1 MRIASCQSVFFKVK
15 FKVRNLTSVKIEKK
29 NKQTKKDGNLNGKD
43 VSMDGL
49 PGKVCYVR
57 VWPSGQQ
64 LELRISFKLLPKRE
78 PGNEVVKII
87 LTLLLLSVKNIKGI
101 KRATI
106 KFINTSEFKI

>member
-1 MRIASCQSVFFKVK
+1 
-15 FKVRNLTSVKIEKK
+15 
-29 NKQTKKDGNLNGKD
+29 
-43 VSMDGL
+43 MDGL

-64 LELRISFKLLPKRE
+64 LELRISFKLLLKRE